1 MRKRMTAS
9 SDATAGATT
18 SHLDDRIVFQAAF
31 VTNDI
36 AKTAK
41 WFAGFF
47 GMEVP
52 PISITSPQSEAE
64 TEYLGA
70 ESEARCKL
78 AFFQFGNLT
87 VELIEPDERPSCWRE
102 ILDRRGPGFHH
113 LAFKVAGMKEKL
125 AAFAAD
131 GYPLL
136 QRGEFTGGRYAYIDT
151 EKAMGG
157 LVELLEFDRRSEAP

>member
-1 MRKRMTAS
+1 MSSGTA
-9 SDATAGATT
+9 AAAPT
-18 SHLDDRIVFQAAF
+18 SHFDERVVFQVAF

-36 AKTAK
+36 ATTAK

-47 GMEVP
+47 GMPVP
-52 PISITSPQSEAE
+52 AITITAPRSEAE

-78 AFFQFGNLT
+78 AFFEFGNVT
-87 VELIEPDERPSCWRE
+87 VELIEPDEKPNCWRE

-113 LAFKVAGMKEKL
+113 LAFKIAGMKEKL

-136 QRGEFTGGRYAYIDT
+136 QRGEFTGGRYAYVDT
-151 EKAMGG
+151 EKALGG
-157 LVELLEFDRRSEAP
+157 LIELLEIDKR